1 MHSVLLS
8 SVHLRSTSLKL
19 SHWEKDWSLVS
30 HSVKVLMD
38 RRISSKMFDLEML
51 ESLSIE
57 QAGIACDFILYFLRH
72 ST

>member
-1 MHSVLLS
+1 
-8 SVHLRSTSLKL
+8 
-19 SHWEKDWSLVS
+19 
-30 HSVKVLMD
+30 MD